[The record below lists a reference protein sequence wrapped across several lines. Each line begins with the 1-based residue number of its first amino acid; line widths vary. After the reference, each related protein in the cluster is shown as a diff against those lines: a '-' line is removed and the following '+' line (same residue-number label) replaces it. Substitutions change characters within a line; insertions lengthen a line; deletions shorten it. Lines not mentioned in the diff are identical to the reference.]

1 MTQEAFEH
9 TAQEAFD
16 ALPEMLQQRIENVHI
31 VIEDVP
37 SEEVVRKMKLGDDSM
52 LLGLYEG
59 IPLSRRGT
67 HYGMY
72 AVVPDKITLYKRNIE
87 LVARGE
93 QAVRE
98 KIRDVLIHELAHHYG
113 MNEEEVRNAG
123 Y

>member
-1 MTQEAFEH
+1 MDQETFEQ
-9 TAQEAFD
+9 TAQDAFD
-16 ALPEMLQQRIENVHI
+16 ALPQMLQERIENVHI

-37 SEEVVRKMKLGDDSM
+37 SPEIVRKMKLANNSM

-67 HYGMY
+67 HYG
-72 AVVPDKITLYKRNIE
+72 AFPVVPDKITLYKRNIE
-87 LVARGE
+87 RVAGNEEAIRS
-93 QAVRE
+93 Q
-98 KIRDVLIHELAHHYG
+98 IRDVLIHELAHHYG